1 MSNTINKPGITGWL
15 HLVFG
20 VGLLITFFL
29 PWVSWSGM
37 PVTGAAIATGDF
49 FKTSVAVS
57 GPENP
62 FPKLAFSFYIFW
74 LIPLLAVISVILVLL
89 KKKVVPFSFIGGS
102 LSLALITVYFFFT
115 TTLAVDFSIGNNVWG
130 MLKISAYL
138 HALCAA
144 GLILTAFPVKTWL
157 PKFVWLLLG
166 PALAYGAYQFG
177 EKQVMAETFTTT
189 DKVKADYTI
198 AANDLIREFMAND
211 TATNKKYL
219 DKTLVVNGEVS
230 AVDMLPD
237 STGTIKFADSTGSYV
252 IFSLEKDQLNQV
264 KNIMPGDPVSLK
276 GVCSGSIYSE
286 ILGTTSISFKRA
298 ILNLK

>member
-89 KKKVVPFSFIGGS
+89 KKKVVPYYCLFLF
-102 LSLALITVYFFFT
+102 Y
-115 TTLAVDFSIGNNVWG
+115 
-130 MLKISAYL
+130 
-138 HALCAA
+138 
-144 GLILTAFPVKTWL
+144 
-157 PKFVWLLLG
+157 
-166 PALAYGAYQFG
+166 
-177 EKQVMAETFTTT
+177 
-189 DKVKADYTI
+189 DY
-198 AANDLIREFMAND
+198 
-211 TATNKKYL
+211 
-219 DKTLVVNGEVS
+219 
-230 AVDMLPD
+230 P
-237 STGTIKFADSTGSYV
+237 
-252 IFSLEKDQLNQV
+252 
-264 KNIMPGDPVSLK
+264 
-276 GVCSGSIYSE
+276 CC
-286 ILGTTSISFKRA
+286 
-298 ILNLK
+298 